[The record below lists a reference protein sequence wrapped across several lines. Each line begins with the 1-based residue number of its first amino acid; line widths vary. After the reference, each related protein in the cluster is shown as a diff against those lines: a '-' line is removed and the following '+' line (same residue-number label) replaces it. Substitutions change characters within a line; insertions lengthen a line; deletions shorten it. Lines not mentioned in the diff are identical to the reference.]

1 MNTWCN
7 ANSVSFKCHSISVTF
22 KFCAVLVALCT
33 PEPRSTDS
41 LGTQHCANFESHS
54 NRVTFETNAISIT
67 SSIHAHIGFNRA
79 ISPRFLAKW
88 KNLHLCLD
96 EMLPSMKD
104 LKMTF
109 EYLDFAIALFNKTL
123 RTLSYFGLGYE

>member
-1 MNTWCN
+1 MKYFFEEKAPLRYWYINWNTN
-7 ANSVSFKCHSISVTF
+7 LLF
-22 KFCAVLVALCT
+22 
-33 PEPRSTDS
+33 
-41 LGTQHCANFESHS
+41 
-54 NRVTFETNAISIT
+54 RVNL
-67 SSIHAHIGFNRA
+67 HIGFNRA